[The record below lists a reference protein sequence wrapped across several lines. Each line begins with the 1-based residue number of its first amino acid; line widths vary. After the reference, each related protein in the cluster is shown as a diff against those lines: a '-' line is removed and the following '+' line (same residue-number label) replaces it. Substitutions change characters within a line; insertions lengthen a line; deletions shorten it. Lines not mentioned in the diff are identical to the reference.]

1 MTEIELSD
9 TVTYKSMAALVSNL
23 SSRAV
28 VTAPVAVRKDSK
40 VDKNHGNIRLT
51 PPPPILSSEKK
62 KSGGKGID

>member
-51 PPPPILSSEKK
+51 PPILSSEKK